1 MSVDEHRRC
10 FLIAVPAIFALSAC
24 IRPSKVLEGRWG
36 QFAVDAADR
45 TVDHRQWDAFLAR
58 HLQPGADGIN
68 HVAYS
73 EAAQAQQDVLRP
85 YLASLESVDPATL
98 AKDEQM
104 AFWINL
110 YNAATVDLILQKP
123 RVKSIRDLGL
133 LTTGPWDKKII
144 MINGIPLSL
153 NDVEHGILRP
163 IWKDVRIHYAVN
175 CASIGCPNLAARAY
189 TAANLEAM
197 LEEAARTY
205 INHPRGFDRV
215 DGALVASNIFDWY
228 TDDWGNQAAVLDHAR
243 KYASGKTK
251 AVLGSSTEID
261 SYDYDWSLNDVG

>member
-1 MSVDEHRRC
+1 M
-10 FLIAVPAIFALSAC
+10 PAIFTLSAC
-24 IRPSKVLEGRWG
+24 IRSSKVLEGRWG
-36 QFAVDAADR
+36 QFAVDAAGR
-45 TVDHRQWDAFLAR
+45 TVDHSQWDAFLAR

-68 HVAYS
+68 RVSYS

-85 YLASLESVDPATL
+85 YLASLETIDPATL

-133 LTTGPWDKKII
+133 LTTGPWDKTIVT
-144 MINGIPLSL
+144 INGTHLSL

-163 IWKDVRIHYAVN
+163 IWKDVRIHYAVK

-189 TAANLEAM
+189 SAVRLEAM
-197 LEEAARTY
+197 LEKAATDF
-205 INHPRGFDRV
+205 INHPRGFANINGKLR
-215 DGALVASNIFDWY
+215 ASSIYNWY
-228 TDDWGNQAAVLDHAR
+228 ASDWGSVSDILDHAR
-243 KYASGKTK
+243 RYA
-251 AVLGSSTEID
+251 LGDAAAILADTSVIED
-261 SYDYDWSLNDVG
+261 YDYDWRLNAA